1 MQENLFLLA
10 EQVLAYLFILWGL
23 SFIVQTK
30 LWVKLVKF
38 LYSRD
43 EQTFN
48 LICLVNGLLWL
59 PFGLFFVLT
68 HNHWDMNS
76 SIIVT
81 VMGWLIVIKCSLLLL
96 YPKIAFKAKVIYGK
110 EGSFLKKYIKV
121 CGILYTLIGLL
132 VLSQSK

>member
-1 MQENLFLLA
+1 MQEYLFLLA
-10 EQVLAYLFILWGL
+10 EQMLAYLFIPWGL
-23 SFIVQTK
+23 SFIVQTE

-43 EQTFN
+43 EQTLN

-68 HNHWDMNS
+68 HNHWSMNS

-81 VMGWLIVIKCSLLLL
+81 VMGWLILIKCCLLLL
-96 YPKIAFKAKVIYGK
+96 YPQIALKTKIIYGK
-110 EGSFLKKYIKV
+110 DELFLKRYLRV
-121 CGILYTLIGLL
+121 CGVLYTLMGLL
-132 VLSQSK
+132 VFSNID